1 MTDRLE
7 RLTDVELLRAARR
20 DGAAFRA
27 FYERY
32 APRVHRWFAR
42 QTGDRETAFDLTAET
57 FACALEGVPRFRALT
72 GDTAAPW
79 VFGIAANLLR
89 GYWKNSRA
97 ETSARARLGVLR
109 ETTFCIDPASVVVQ
123 RSNASKAIAD
133 LSEAL
138 ASLPALHRHATE
150 LRVIEELA
158 YSDIAD
164 ELGCSET
171 AARIRVSRGL
181 KSLRTLLNRGS
192 S

>member
-7 RLTDVELLRAARR
+7 RLTDIELLRAARR
-20 DGAAFRA
+20 DDAAFRA

-32 APRVHRWFAR
+32 AERVHHWFAR
-42 QTGDRETAFDLTAET
+42 QTGDRETALDLTAET
-57 FACALEGVPRFRALT
+57 FACVLEGVPRFRALT
-72 GDTAAPW
+72 GETAAPW

-89 GYWKNSRA
+89 TYWRSNRA
-97 ETSARARLGVLR
+97 ETNARARLGVLR
-109 ETTFCIDPASVVVQ
+109 ETTFCVDPDSVMVQ
-123 RSNASKAIAD
+123 RATASEAIAD

-138 ASLPALHRHATE
+138 SSLPVAHRHATE

-164 ELGCSET
+164 KLDCSET

-181 KSLRTLLNRGS
+181 ESLRTLLSRGS